1 MSKKGS
7 LIKKIYSERKG
18 ENFIKKSEPWTVVF
32 IGRIFGTPIAR
43 FFARFKIKPNTVTL
57 LTVPFSFLAGICFFY
72 GFLNYWYLVLGSFF
86 YFIGYILDC
95 SDGTLARMTNQVSRY
110 GERLDYYT
118 DIINNIPMY
127 FGLWY
132 SQFYLQG
139 MWFIGGAIIAFH
151 YFVMAFGYIFLKKFT
166 YKTISPRICSYYMH
180 ADEGFLT
187 FAIAP
192 VTGYFYLVLP
202 MLVALQFISY
212 ILLFFTQKEKPNIKN
227 NIKKMLKL

>member
-1 MSKKGS
+1 MSKS
-7 LIKKIYSERKG
+7 NSIIRKIYSEKKG
-18 ENFIKKSEPWTVVF
+18 EKFIKKSEPWSVLL
-32 IGRIFGTPIAR
+32 IGRVFGTPLAR
-43 FFARFKIKPNTVTL
+43 LFAKIGLKPNHVTIF
-57 LTVPFSFLAGICFFY
+57 TVPFSFIAGYFF
-72 GFLNYWYLVLGSFF
+72 FTNRLYLGALF

-95 SDGTLARMTNQVSRY
+95 SDGTLARLTNQVSRF

-132 SQFYLQG
+132 SQFYLHD
-139 MWFIGGAIIAFH
+139 MWFIGAGIIAFH
-151 YFVMAFGYIFLKKFT
+151 YMVMAFGYIFLDKLT

-192 VTGYFYLVLP
+192 ITGYFYLVLP
-202 MLVALQFISY
+202 ILVGLQFISY
-212 ILLFFTQKEKPNIKN
+212 IILFFTQKEKPDFKN